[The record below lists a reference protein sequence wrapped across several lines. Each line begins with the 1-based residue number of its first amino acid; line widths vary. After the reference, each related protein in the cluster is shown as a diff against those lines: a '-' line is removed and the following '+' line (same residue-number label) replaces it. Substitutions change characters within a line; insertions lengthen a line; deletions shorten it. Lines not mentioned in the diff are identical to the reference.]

1 MIQDGMRT
9 ERKIAYALP
18 MVPAFMLHT
27 PALSM
32 LPALYAKH
40 ASIDLV
46 VIGIILVATR
56 ALDAITDPLIG
67 ILSDRTKTKIG
78 SRKPWMIAGMLLCC
92 LGAWFWFRPGPETGW
107 VYFLLWSVVVYV
119 GWTLFEIPHAAW
131 LSELTHDYAERARLA
146 SFRSAASFCGWA
158 LFLSLPFLPIFPTT
172 EMTPEVTAMASWV
185 VLVIFPAFLLVAIF
199 RVPAGVPELCE
210 QPALRETLSAALCNR
225 PFWIYAAAVLTSG
238 VAAGMVGGLY
248 FFYLDAYLGILDK
261 IAHIGLVSAVISIL
275 AARLWSPVIVRIGK
289 HRVMFLG
296 SAINVLVLA
305 GMGLTPPGEWAFPV
319 VLGLFSMSSV
329 VYAGS
334 MVAQYSIVADIS
346 DFDTL
351 KSRKNHAGSYYALSA
366 FLVKLG
372 IALGGGLGFVIVGLF
387 GFEPAAE
394 NDTLAMTGFFLSFI
408 IIPMGLYA
416 IAAGFAWAFP
426 LNRHRHNIIRKR
438 LDERAAREQ
447 AP

>member
-1 MIQDGMRT
+1 MRT

-67 ILSDRTKTKIG
+67 ILSDRTKTKTG
-78 SRKPWMIAGMLLCC
+78 SRKPWMIAGMVLCC

-107 VYFLLWSVVVYV
+107 TYFLLWSVVVYI

-131 LSELTHDYAERARLA
+131 LSELTRDYAERARLA
-146 SFRSAASFCGWA
+146 SFRTSASFCGWA
-158 LFLSLPFLPIFPTT
+158 LFLSLPFLPLFPGT
-172 EMTPEVTAMASWV
+172 EMTPQVTTLASWIV
-185 VLVIFPAFLLVAIF
+185 LIIFPVFVLVAVFS
-199 RVPAGVPELCE
+199 VPAGIPEFNE
-210 QPALRETLSAALCNR
+210 QPAWRETMSAALCNR
-225 PFWIYAAAVLTSG
+225 PFWIYAAAVLFSG
-238 VAAGMVGGLY
+238 TAAGMVAGLY

-261 IAHIGLVSAVISIL
+261 IAHIGLVSAFISIV
-275 AARLWSPVIVRIGK
+275 ASRLWSPVIVRIGK
-289 HRVMFLG
+289 HRMMFLG

-305 GMGLTPPGEWAFPV
+305 GMGLTPPGEWAFPA
-319 VLGLFSMSSV
+319 VLGLFSMSAV

-351 KSRKNHAGSYYALSA
+351 KTRRNHAGSYYALSA
-366 FLVKLG
+366 FLVKIG
-372 IALGGGLGFVIVGLF
+372 MALGGGLGFVVVGLF

-394 NDTLAMTGFFLSFI
+394 NDTLAMAGFFLSFI

-426 LNRHRHNIIRKR
+426 INERRYQVIRKR
-438 LDERAAREQ
+438 LDCRAARNMV
-447 AP
+447 